1 MEEYEQTLHDKEYT
15 GRTISLQELELKISE
30 INDVPGDAGIIS
42 SGKTTVE
49 TSKVVYY
56 LARADKILDTESTRL
71 RVLRD
76 IKKTP
81 LLDGSKTAKT
91 SMYSS

>member
-1 MEEYEQTLHDKEYT
+1 M
-15 GRTISLQELELKISE
+15 
-30 INDVPGDAGIIS
+30 PGDAEYY
-42 SGKTTVE
+42 KQWKNAVE

-76 IKKTP
+76 IKHLCGWLENSQDKYVFFIGTHCD
-81 LLDGSKTAKT
+81 LIAEYKDA
-91 SMYSS
+91 YSR